1 MPSPCSQS
9 QSGGNYLKKATIRF
23 QDNDFLRIDDS
34 FSVDRAG
41 ELSQMVQKAA
51 LSSSAWRRIVRFNSR
66 KIKLF
71 VEKSDRDCSIQAYRL
86 AHDKGIRSLQR
97 KSIVCKTVLL

>member
-9 QSGGNYLKKATIRF
+9 QSGGNYLKKAKIRF

-41 ELSQMVQKAA
+41 ELSKVVQKAA
-51 LSSSAWRRIVRFNSR
+51 PSSSAWIRIIRSHSR
-66 KIKLF
+66 KIKTF
-71 VEKSDRDCSIQAYRL
+71 VKESKRGRSIQAHRL
-86 AHDKGIRSLQR
+86 PHDRAIPKL
-97 KSIVCKTVLL
+97 